1 MSEIAFVGRNIYSNE
16 RSWGVLAMLVF
27 FFIGILLYINKR
39 GLMEDPTET
48 FSHSN
53 PQAQTN
59 PQNMGPIPSH
69 NTQNSS
75 QCDVRPSRRNKTS
88 GILSHS
94 G

>member
-1 MSEIAFVGRNIYSNE
+1 MGSTCDVI
-16 RSWGVLAMLVF
+16 F
-27 FFIGILLYINKR
+27 FFIGILLHINKR

-48 FSHSN
+48 FSHFN

-75 QCDVRPSRRNKTS
+75 QGDVGPSRRNKTS